1 MKNWKD
7 EKGKGCGLTA
17 ALSWQLRPEI
27 RGKGKEPTDIYSKYP
42 ASKPRF
48 ELDISRIPAKK
59 LLLRH
64 LCLLEL
70 LGKLLVEVQPYLQK
84 Q

>member
-7 EKGKGCGLTA
+7 EEGKCCGLMA
-17 ALSWQLRPEI
+17 ALPWQLRPEI
-27 RGKGKEPTDIYSKYP
+27 GGKGKEPTDIYSKYP
-42 ASKPRF
+42 A
-48 ELDISRIPAKK
+48 KK
-59 LLLRH
+59 LVLRH